1 MLNENM
7 FINILKNNFDV
18 LNKTFD
24 NIDYNKLLNVPIK
37 KEEKVYFDFSYQ
49 DFEKSEDYGFMFKE
63 IPSINLDISDIVT
76 LQIDSYEEKNIKVSL
91 LPTDDNYNL
100 PFIECYPDPSIVND
114 EYVICVYDKSRLD
127 DDCTIYDPNVT
138 TIIFYDNNDSEIFPF
153 NKITMRGINYLK
165 LENDFLQDIVEINQL
180 LIHGD
185 IKENKSAI
193 TLEYFNSIAQMSVID
208 IDPISIMPY
217 TVLLF
222 DADMIDF
229 NSGLCLSCTNITDI
243 NISMLVTFEN
253 GDVESDPFYT
263 TNDGL
268 LRIYLNPTNTTE
280 SIKNIKIYIDD
291 ESSMENCEFILA
303 SKFRNAIEKRN
314 DGLI

>member
-7 FINILKNNFDV
+7 FINILKNNFDI

-24 NIDYNKLLNVPIK
+24 NIDYNNLLNVPIK

-49 DFEKSEDYGFMFKE
+49 DFEKSEDYGFLFKV
-63 IPSINLDISDIVT
+63 IPSINLDTSDIVT
-76 LQIDSYEEKNIKVSL
+76 LQIDSYEERNIKVSL
-91 LPTDDNYNL
+91 DLTDDNYYI
-100 PFIECYPDPSIVND
+100 PSIECYPTSEIVND
-114 EYVICVYDKSRLD
+114 EYAICVCDKSRLD
-127 DDCTIYDPNVT
+127 NGRVIYDPDVT
-138 TIIFYDNNDSEIFPF
+138 TIIFIDDNDGEIFPF
-153 NKITMRGINYLK
+153 NKITMSGINYLK
-165 LENDFLQDIVEINQL
+165 LENNFLQDIVEINQL

-193 TLEYFNSIAQMSVID
+193 TLEYLNSVAQMSVVD
-208 IDPISIMPY
+208 IDPISIIPY

-222 DADMIDF
+222 DADIIDF

-243 NISMLVTFEN
+243 NISMLITFEN

-268 LRIYLNPTNTTE
+268 LRIHLSPTNTTE

-291 ESSMENCEFILA
+291 ESSIENCEFILA
-303 SKFRNAIEKRN
+303 PKFRNAIKKIN